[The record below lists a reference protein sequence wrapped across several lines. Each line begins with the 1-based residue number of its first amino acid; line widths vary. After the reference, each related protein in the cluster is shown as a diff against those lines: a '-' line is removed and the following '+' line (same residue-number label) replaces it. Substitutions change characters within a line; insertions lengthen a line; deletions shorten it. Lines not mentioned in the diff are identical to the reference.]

1 MLTFTA
7 LPTLVILTFIGV
19 TLYKHYIKKEKQDL
33 KLVMVGRKFRPF
45 FMLSFKNLVGISSS
59 KND

>member
-1 MLTFTA
+1 MLRKISTLA
-7 LPTLVILTFIGV
+7 LV
-19 TLYKHYIKKEKQDL
+19 TLALLSVDAQKNKKDAFQ
-33 KLVMVGRKFRPF
+33 LVMVGRKFRPF